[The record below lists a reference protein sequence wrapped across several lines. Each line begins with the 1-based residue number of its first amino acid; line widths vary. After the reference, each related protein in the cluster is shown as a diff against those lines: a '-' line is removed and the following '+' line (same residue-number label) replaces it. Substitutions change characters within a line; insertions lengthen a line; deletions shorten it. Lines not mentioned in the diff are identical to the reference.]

1 MKSQREPLVSYGSVK
16 TAALKKGESHPKNY
30 AVPNFGVD
38 TDILDSQRN
47 LHNVEIDLGHNLNLK
62 VGGSRNTGVDDFD
75 GHPMNYKVPDF
86 GMDRDILDS
95 LSNLKSTEAKLGK
108 WKY

>member
-16 TAALKKGESHPKNY
+16 TAALKKGDSHPKNY

-47 LHNVEIDLGHNLNLK
+47 LHNTEINLGHDLNLK

>member
-1 MKSQREPLVSYGSVK
+1 
-16 TAALKKGESHPKNY
+16 
-30 AVPNFGVD
+30 
-38 TDILDSQRN
+38 
-47 LHNVEIDLGHNLNLK
+47 
-62 VGGSRNTGVDDFD
+62 
-75 GHPMNYKVPDF
+75 MNYKVPDF

>member
-38 TDILDSQRN
+38 SDILDTQQN
-47 LHNVEIDLGHNLNLK
+47 LENAE
-62 VGGSRNTGVDDFD
+62 
-75 GHPMNYKVPDF
+75 
-86 GMDRDILDS
+86 DR
-95 LSNLKSTEAKLGK
+95 
-108 WKY
+108 Y